1 MSLVS
6 VPYSF
11 TPNTTIQSGQVNAN
25 NSALVNFINTYCAI
39 LNNPN
44 LFSAGVTIETPA
56 GLTVGSSSNLT
67 PLNVTGAVSV
77 AGTTSLGGNTSITG
91 TLASSGLVT
100 ANGGVT
106 VPSGQTATVA
116 GTLDVT
122 GSETVASSTIT
133 TLGVTGTTT
142 LSGALNA
149 NGGMTV
155 PSGQTAT
162 MAGTLSVTGSATVA
176 GTLDVTGS
184 ETVASSSIGTL
195 SVTGSATV
203 PAATAS
209 GNPVQL
215 AQVAQVEPIT
225 NVAKGNSAASS
236 STTTSVTFTAPTA
249 GYVVGIAKLIS
260 VNIQTYTISFVI
272 SINGVN
278 GTSDQTLLPMIEFQ
292 VVSVAAGEDVT
303 VTAEATA
310 SSSGYALPFDIGVL
324 AYFLPSP

>member
-1 MSLVS
+1 
-6 VPYSF
+6 
-11 TPNTTIQSGQVNAN
+11 
-25 NSALVNFINTYCAI
+25 VNFINTYCAI

-77 AGTTSLGGNTSITG
+77 AGTTSLGGNVSITG

-100 ANGGVT
+100 ASGGVT

-116 GTLDVT
+116 GTLSVT

-133 TLGVTGTTT
+133 TLDVTGTST
-142 LSGALNA
+142 LSGGLNA
-149 NGGMTV
+149 NGGLTV

-162 MAGTLSVTGSATVA
+162 VAGTLS
-176 GTLDVTGS
+176 VTGS

-209 GNPVQL
+209 TNPAQFGQL
-215 AQVAQVEPIT
+215 VDSGTLT
-225 NVAKGNSAASS
+225 NVTSSRALNTTYTNTEGRAILVQVTCETSTTGSGTPAVSITGYVNGGIAASGGGAYN
-236 STTTSVTFTAPTA
+236 STPLYFGLTMWVPPGATYSISASP
-249 GYVVGIAKLIS
+249 GSGQGIFSLNTWLE
-260 VNIQTYTISFVI
+260 VR
-272 SINGVN
+272 
-278 GTSDQTLLPMIEFQ
+278 
-292 VVSVAAGEDVT
+292 
-303 VTAEATA
+303 
-310 SSSGYALPFDIGVL
+310 
-324 AYFLPSP
+324 